1 EPAAIKQYSMPRQRA
16 GLSANQ
22 AARARA
28 MIRAG
33 YALADV
39 AEQLGVS
46 TTTVSD
52 VIRLQS

>member
-1 EPAAIKQYSMPRQRA
+1 MPRHRA

-33 YALADV
+33 YTLADV

-52 VIRLQS
+52 VVRPQS